1 MRFVARLASSPRVTT
16 LELPRPSTRDDPP
29 PSVDPP
35 PTAAALDLSDALD
48 DDDDTDRDGL
58 GFFARAPASSR
69 RSRAGISDKAPPQK
83 SAPPSR
89 ASSRAPMRVRA
100 DARAPTPPKSK
111 SSLDD
116 DDDDDAIARRRL
128 ASPRA
133 TRVVIKAHGDRAT
146 SRRSSE
152 SSARAPRAASQDSRR
167 ARVSGRSPPIRLP
180 ATRGATFDDARRRTV
195 VRASEFSVCPNRH
208 TATIRKRPNSAFA
221 RGSR

>member
-1 MRFVARLASSPRVTT
+1 MP
-16 LELPRPSTRDDPP
+16 PRPSSCCRRPP
-29 PSVDPP
+29 ARLSATARPSVRCRRR
-35 PTAAALDLSDALD
+35 AARPCTPCA
-48 DDDDTDRDGL
+48 TRRWWG
-58 GFFARAPASSR
+58 APR
-69 RSRAGISDKAPPQK
+69 RAG
-83 SAPPSR
+83 
-89 ASSRAPMRVRA
+89 A
-100 DARAPTPPKSK
+100 DARAPTPPKAK
-111 SSLDD
+111 SALDD
-116 DDDDDAIARRRL
+116 DDDDDDAGARRRL